1 MTDFSTYSPLAL
13 ALLGTGFTFLCTTFG
28 AAIVFFFKNDIKDNF
43 LKIFLGFAAGIMIAA
58 AVFSLLIPA
67 IEMTA
72 GEGKIGWLPV
82 VGGFLLGAI
91 FLYLLDII
99 LPHLHIGSDKPEG
112 LPSKMKRPTMLIL
125 AITLHNIPEGLA
137 FGVVSCEC
145 GLTSAMAAVFTLSL
159 GIGLQNIPEG
169 ATISL
174 MFKSVG
180 FSRKKAFLYGTLSGF
195 VEPIAAV
202 LGVLLVAQIAGIMPW
217 LLAFA
222 GGAMLYVVVEELIPA
237 TQSGEHSHTGT
248 ISIMAGFLVMM
259 ILEMV
264 FSN

>member
-1 MTDFSTYSPLAL
+1 MIDFTTYSPLVL
-13 ALLGTGFTFLCTTFG
+13 ALFGTGFTFLCTAFG
-28 AAIVFFFKNDIKDNF
+28 AAIVFFFKDDIKENF
-43 LKIFLGFAAGIMIAA
+43 QRIFLGFAAGVMIAA
-58 AVFSLLIPA
+58 SVFSLLIPA

-99 LPHLHIGSDKPEG
+99 LPHLHVGSSTPEG
-112 LPSKMKRPTMLIL
+112 LPSKMKRPMMLFL

-137 FGVVSCEC
+137 FGLVAFES
-145 GLTSAMAAVFTLSL
+145 GTTATIAAAFTLAL

-180 FSRKKAFLYGTLSGF
+180 FSRKKAFAYGALSGL
-195 VEPIAAV
+195 VEPLAAV
-202 LGVLLVAQIAGIMPW
+202 FGVLIVGQIVGIMPW

-237 TQSGEHSHTGT
+237 AQLGEHSHKGT
-248 ISIMAGFLVMM
+248 MSVMAGFLVMM
-259 ILEMV
+259 ILEII
-264 FSN
+264 FS

>member
-1 MTDFSTYSPLAL
+1 MTDFPTYSPLAL
-13 ALLGTGFTFLCTTFG
+13 ALLGTGFTFFCTTFG
-28 AAIVFFFKNDIKDNF
+28 AAVVFFFKNNIKENF
-43 LKIFLGFAAGIMIAA
+43 QRIFLGFAAGVMIAA
-58 AVFSLLIPA
+58 SVFSLLIPA
-67 IEMTA
+67 IKMTTS
-72 GEGKIGWLPV
+72 EGKIGWLPV
-82 VGGFLLGAI
+82 VGGFLFGGF

-99 LPHLHIGSDKPEG
+99 LPHLHVGSSTPEG
-112 LPSKMKRPTMLIL
+112 LPSKIKRPLMLIF
-125 AITLHNIPEGLA
+125 AITLHNIPEGLSLSGTA
-137 FGVVSCEC
+137 
-145 GLTSAMAAVFTLSL
+145 TSVAATFTLAL

-169 ATISL
+169 ATVSL
-174 MFKSVG
+174 MFRSIG
-180 FSRKKAFLYGTLSGF
+180 LSRRKAFIYGSLSGL

-202 LGVLLVAQIAGIMPW
+202 FGVLLVGQIVGLMPW

-222 GGAMLYVVVEELIPA
+222 GGAMLYIVVEELIPA